1 MARDGNDSNG
11 TSSAGAV
18 EGEQYCM
25 PSFQKRN
32 VDSMTQAMGYHNM
45 SDLANTPKPPTEMSN
60 KPGVR
65 RNMQE
70 NPALPNPGHNDRSE

>member
-1 MARDGNDSNG
+1 MADKNDYNG
-11 TSSAGAV
+11 TTADGAV
-18 EGEQYCM
+18 ESMEYCM

-32 VDSMTQAMGYHNM
+32 VDSMTKASGYHNM

-65 RNMQE
+65 RNEQLGPTAADPMR
-70 NPALPNPGHNDRSE
+70 NDRSE